1 MRSILILNPKGGSGK
16 TTIATNLAGYFAS
29 NGAKVTLADFDR
41 QRSSLDWLSKR
52 PLGAR
57 KIDAVDA
64 FESPFRVPKNT
75 EIVILDAPSG
85 THGTE
90 LTNLLRKSQQAIIPV
105 VPSPV
110 DIRAAERF
118 FEELQKTRPLVKKN
132 VNIASIACRFR
143 AGGRNEE
150 TLEDFLYDLKLPSGR
165 RLPFLTMI
173 RQSVNYLRAADRG
186 LSIFEFA
193 PITTSVDREYWR
205 PLLKWLKK
213 KA

>member
-1 MRSILILNPKGGSGK
+1 MRSILVLNPKGGSGK

-29 NGAKVTLADFDR
+29 KGARVTLADFDR
-41 QRSSLDWLSKR
+41 QRSSLDWVKKR
-52 PLGAR
+52 PIGAR
-57 KIDAVDA
+57 KIDAINA
-64 FESPFRVPKNT
+64 FDSTFRVPKST

-85 THGTE
+85 THGAE

-118 FEELQKTRPLVKKN
+118 FEELQKTRPLVSN
-132 VNIASIACRFR
+132 DVNIASIACRFR
-143 AGGRNEE
+143 VGGRNEE
-150 TLEDFLYDLKLPSGR
+150 TLEDYLYDLKLPSGR

-173 RQSVNYLRAADRG
+173 KQSINYLRAAERG

-193 PITTSVDREYWR
+193 PVTNATDREYWR
-205 PLLKWLKK
+205 PLLNWLKK
-213 KA
+213 DT

>member
-1 MRSILILNPKGGSGK
+1 MHSILVLNPKGGSGK
-16 TTIATNLAGYFAS
+16 TTVATNLAGYFAS
-29 NGAKVTLADFDR
+29 NGAKVALADFDR

-52 PLGAR
+52 PIGAR

-64 FESPFRVPKNT
+64 VGSTFRVAKNT

-85 THGTE
+85 TVGTE
-90 LTNLLRKSQQAIIPV
+90 LTHLLRKSQVVIIPV

-118 FEELQKTRPLVKKN
+118 FEELQKTRPLVRN
-132 VNIASIACRFR
+132 DVRIASIACRFR
-143 AGGRNEE
+143 TGGKNEE
-150 TLEDFLYDLKLPSGR
+150 ALEDFLYDLKLPSGR

-173 RQSVNYLRAADRG
+173 RQSVNYLRSAERG

-193 PITTSVDREYWR
+193 PLTTSTDREYWR
-205 PLLKWLKK
+205 PLLRWLKK
-213 KA
+213 NT